1 MERVLAEKTLD
12 QLTMSVFCGSISMM
26 LHAGIPAGEGCAL
39 FAQDETGPV
48 AEAARAISE
57 AMAAGGSFAEAAKNC
72 GAFPEY
78 ALGVFRTAEYSGHLE
93 EGLGGLAVY
102 YDRQHALTQRLR
114 STLFYPAALML
125 LMCVVLGVLTFF
137 VLPMFESVY
146 IGLTGSLAASSYA
159 YVIWSS
165 VIAKVSLVL
174 AAAVSACL
182 LLAAA
187 RAGTESGR
195 QALRRSLEKNRFT
208 AKAFRSLAV
217 SQLADTLS
225 TLLSSGMDTDEALA
239 MAKDMTGHE
248 GVVSGLEACIADMQ
262 QGAGLADSLFRH
274 GIFTALYG
282 RMLAGGAES
291 GHLEEIL
298 AELASR
304 MSRDAEDELSGLMD
318 AVEPILIG
326 FLAVSVG
333 LTLLSVMLPLL
344 GILGAL

>member
-1 MERVLAEKTLD
+1 MAEKTLSE
-12 QLTMSVFCGSISMM
+12 LTVSAFCSSISMM
-26 LHAGIPAGEGCAL
+26 LHAGIPAGESCAL
-39 FAQDETGPV
+39 FAQDQTGP
-48 AEAARAISE
+48 AAQAAKAISE
-57 AMAAGGSFAEAAKNC
+57 AMAAGKTFAEASAES

-78 ALGVFRTAEYSGHLE
+78 ALGVFRTAEYTGRLE

-114 STLFYPAALML
+114 STLIYPAALML
-125 LMCVVLGVLTFF
+125 LMCGVLGVLTFF

-146 IGLTGSLAASSYA
+146 TGLTGSLTASSYA
-159 YVIWSS
+159 YVIWAG

-174 AAAVSACL
+174 AAAASAGL
-182 LLAAA
+182 LIAAG

-195 QALRRSLEKNRFT
+195 QSLRRALEKNRFT
-208 AKAFRSLAV
+208 AKAFRTLAA
-217 SQLADTLS
+217 SQLAGTLS

-239 MAKDMTGHE
+239 MAKDMTSHGAVASALE
-248 GVVSGLEACIADMQ
+248 GCMEDMQ
-262 QGAGLADSLFRH
+262 QGMGLADSLFRH
-274 GIFTALYG
+274 GVFTALYG

-304 MSRDAEDELSGLMD
+304 MSREAEEELSGLMD
-318 AVEPILIG
+318 AVEPVLIG
-326 FLAVSVG
+326 FLALSVG

-344 GILGAL
+344 GILGAM